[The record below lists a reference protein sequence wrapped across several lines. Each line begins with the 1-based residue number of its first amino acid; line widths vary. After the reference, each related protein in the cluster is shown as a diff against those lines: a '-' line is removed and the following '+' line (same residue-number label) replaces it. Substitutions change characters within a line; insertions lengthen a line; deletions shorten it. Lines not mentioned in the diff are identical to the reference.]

1 MKKLLDESS
10 DDLTRALLEA
20 GRSQR
25 PPAGN
30 QAKLLLALG
39 AGGGVGLFSSKAFA
53 WLSTSAGKV
62 TLASVTLGGVV
73 LAGAAYLA
81 VPSQQPE
88 RLEARLT
95 LAALSQPVG
104 SPPAEAALPPTVPAR
119 ADAPAVAATSSATSS
134 SGAMSVPARRAHAPA
149 ASEWRRRTAE
159 QRGRIATRRDIAD
172 RQVRAQRA
180 AAAPTETETE
190 LAGPL
195 PAAAAP
201 PPAVGAL
208 ESEETT
214 ELAPGLDSEI
224 QLVDAMRGAAQ
235 RNDTTALRRLLEA
248 YRGQFPDGQ
257 LQQEV
262 SELAL
267 RSAAH

>member
-81 VPSQQPE
+81 VPSQPE

-95 LAALSQPVG
+95 PAALSEPVG
-104 SPPAEAALPPTVPAR
+104 SPPAEAAPPSSVPAR

-195 PAAAAP
+195 PAAPAP

-208 ESEETT
+208 ESEKTA

-235 RNDTTALRRLLEA
+235 RNDTTALRRLLDA

-257 LQQEV
+257 LRQEV

>member
-1 MKKLLDESS
+1 MKKLLDESP

-39 AGGGVGLFSSKAFA
+39 AGAGVGLFSSKAFA

-62 TLASVTLGGVV
+62 TLASGVALG
-73 LAGAAYLA
+73 LAGAVSLA
-81 VPSQQPE
+81 LPPEQPE
-88 RLEARLT
+88 QREARLSPVAPAP
-95 LAALSQPVG
+95 AAVA
-104 SPPAEAALPPTVPAR
+104 PAAPALPVPALV
-119 ADAPAVAATSSATSS
+119 DAPAVVATRSATSS

-149 ASEWRRRTAE
+149 ASERRHRTAE
-159 QRGRIATRRDIAD
+159 QRRRIATRRDDAAD
-172 RQVRAQRA
+172 
-180 AAAPTETETE
+180 PTETE

-195 PAAAAP
+195 A
-201 PPAVGAL
+201 AVGARR
-208 ESEETT
+208 EPEHGAPEQG
-214 ELAPGLDSEI
+214 EQKAPAPGLDSEI
-224 QLVDAMRGAAQ
+224 QLVDALRGAAQ
-235 RNDTTALRRLLEA
+235 RNDTEALRRLLEA

-257 LQQEV
+257 LRQEV

>member
-95 LAALSQPVG
+95 LAALSEPVG
-104 SPPAEAALPPTVPAR
+104 SPPAEAALPPSVPAR

-149 ASEWRRRTAE
+149 ASEWRHRTAE
-159 QRGRIATRRDIAD
+159 QRRRISTRRDDAD
-172 RQVRAQRA
+172 
-180 AAAPTETETE
+180 PTEAETE

-195 PAAAAP
+195 PAAPAP

-208 ESEETT
+208 ER
-214 ELAPGLDSEI
+214 APGLDSEI

-235 RNDTTALRRLLEA
+235 RNDTAALHRLL
-248 YRGQFPDGQ
+248 
-257 LQQEV
+257 
-262 SELAL
+262 
-267 RSAAH
+267 

>member
-1 MKKLLDESS
+1 MKKLLDESP

-30 QAKLLLALG
+30 QAKLLMALG
-39 AGGGVGLFSSKAFA
+39 AGAGVGLFSSKAFA
-53 WLSTSAGKV
+53 WFSTSAGKV
-62 TLASVTLGGVV
+62 TLASVTLG

-81 VPSQQPE
+81 LPSEQPE
-88 RLEARLT
+88 HLQARLM
-95 LAALSQPVG
+95 
-104 SPPAEAALPPTVPAR
+104 PPAEVASDPAPVVPALD
-119 ADAPAVAATSSATSS
+119 DAPAVVATSSATSS

-149 ASEWRRRTAE
+149 ASEWRHRTAE
-159 QRGRIATRRDIAD
+159 QRRRIATRRDDAD
-172 RQVRAQRA
+172 RQTRAQRA

-195 PAAAAP
+195 PAASAP

-208 ESEETT
+208 EGERTP
-214 ELAPGLDSEI
+214 APGLDSEI

-235 RNDTTALRRLLEA
+235 RNDTAALRRLLES
-248 YRGQFPDGQ
+248 YRGQFPEGQ
-257 LQQEV
+257 LRQEV

-267 RSAAH
+267 RSAAQ